1 MKTLEEIF
9 ETKRIT
15 DSSKKLY
22 TSNLIRLNDG
32 KEITNFK
39 FLESPE
45 NIAEMV
51 SKSKP
56 NTQRNYYIAICS
68 IMSELKKDSKKYQK
82 LYDIYYKILMDL
94 NVSLKD
100 QTKMT
105 DTETE
110 NWITQDE
117 ITHLLNKSKL
127 VLDEIKNKRK
137 ISPEIYD
144 RLLDL
149 VILGLYTLMPPR
161 RNIDYILMKIIPE
174 DNTEFNY
181 LDLKNKQF
189 ILNNYKTAG
198 TYKTQKIDINP
209 ELFEIIKK
217 YVNFRPDKSNTSNT
231 SFLVKYDGT
240 PFTESNQMSKRL
252 NDIFGKKIS
261 SSMLRKMYLTDKYS
275 DTIEEMK
282 KDAEAMGTSTS
293 VMTTNYIKNT
303 SI

>member
-45 NIAEMV
+45 NIAEIV

-117 ITHLLNKSKL
+117 ITELLNKSKL

-217 YVNFRPDKSNTSNT
+217 YVSLRPDKSNT

-303 SI
+303 LI

>member
-117 ITHLLNKSKL
+117 ITELLNKSKL

-217 YVNFRPDKSNTSNT
+217 YVSLRPDKSNT

-303 SI
+303 LH

>member
-217 YVNFRPDKSNTSNT
+217 YVSLRPDKSNT

-303 SI
+303 LH

>member
-117 ITHLLNKSKL
+117 ITDLLNKSKL

-217 YVNFRPDKSNTSNT
+217 YVSLRPDKSNTSNT

-252 NDIFGKKIS
+252 NIIFGKKIS

-293 VMTTNYIKNT
+293 VMTTNYIKN
-303 SI
+303 I

>member
-1 MKTLEEIF
+1 MKNLEEIF

-22 TSNLIRLNDG
+22 TSNLIRLNGG

-39 FLESPE
+39 FLENPE
-45 NIAEMV
+45 NIAEII
-51 SKSKP
+51 SNSKP

-68 IMSELKKDSKKYQK
+68 VLSELKKDSKKYQK
-82 LYDIYYKILMDL
+82 LYDIYYEILMDL
-94 NVSLKD
+94 NSSLKD

-117 ITHLLNKSKL
+117 ITELLNKSKS

-137 ISPEIYD
+137 ISQELYD
-144 RLLDL
+144 KLLDL

-161 RNIDYILMKIIPE
+161 RNIDYILMKISPDIS
-174 DNTEFNY
+174 NTEFNY
-181 LDLKNKQF
+181 LDIKNKQF

-217 YVNFRPDKSNTSNT
+217 YISFRPDKSNTN
-231 SFLVKYDGT
+231 FLIKYDGT

-252 NDIFGKKIS
+252 NIIFGKKIS
-261 SSMLRKMYLTDKYS
+261 SSMLRKIYLTDKYS
-275 DTIEEMK
+275 NTIEEMK
-282 KDAEAMGTSTS
+282 KDAEAMGTSTC
-293 VMTTNYIKNT
+293 VMTTNYIKN
-303 SI
+303 I